1 MTVAMKD
8 LPNDVAA
15 LKRFIV
21 DQQDVITRI
30 REEAARQLEVE
41 RERHAE
47 ELKAAI
53 AALLRRYYGPRSERF
68 DPRQLLLFGQHIEGA
83 NLDQASVEDEAG
95 QRLTT
100 RQIKRHDKHGR
111 QQLPEHLERI
121 EIEHDLDDKACPAC
135 GCERCRIGQE
145 VSEQL
150 EYFPASFKV
159 LKHVRHKYAC

>member
-53 AALLRRYYGPRSERF
+53 AALLRRYYGPRSEKF
-68 DPRQLLLFGQHIEGA
+68 DPRQLLLFGQRVDGLS
-83 NLDQASVEDEAG
+83 LDKKSIEDESG
-95 QRLTT
+95 EQLVT
-100 RQIKRHDKHGR
+100 RRVKNRDKHGR

-121 EIEHDLDDKACPAC
+121 EIEHDLDDKSCPAC
-135 GCERCRIGQE
+135 GNERCRIGAE
-145 VSEQL
+145 ISEQL
-150 EYFPASFKV
+150 EYFPASG
-159 LKHVRHKYAC
+159 RSSGWR